1 MDFLPRRDH
10 KCNAIS
16 GAISADES
24 KREAS
29 INDNELPSPPSRL
42 ISSMQKVPSMSD
54 LSEESSLG
62 ESIIIIALLFLFL
75 LTLNHL
81 SQFIPHLLAIY

>member
-10 KCNAIS
+10 KCNAIN
-16 GAISADES
+16 GAISADEN
-24 KREAS
+24 KREVS

-62 ESIIIIALLFLFL
+62 KSIIVD
-75 LTLNHL
+75 
-81 SQFIPHLLAIY
+81 

>member
-10 KCNAIS
+10 KCNAIN
-16 GAISADES
+16 GAIGADEN
-24 KREAS
+24 KREVS

-62 ESIIIIALLFLFL
+62 KSIIID
-75 LTLNHL
+75 
-81 SQFIPHLLAIY
+81 